1 MRILVR
7 TTLIA
12 TFLSVAS
19 VLALT
24 LFVSR
29 IMHMNQPPSDFE
41 TWPAPKKEAYLY
53 EHHGS
58 TVKGVDLLQLWLHE
72 PAQALPIVLPETAFT
87 FSLAWVAAFLGGIRR
102 NARP

>member
-12 TFLSVAS
+12 TFLSAAS

-29 IMHMNQPPSDFE
+29 VMHMSETPNDFE
-41 TWPAPKKEAYLY
+41 SWSAPKKEAYLY
-53 EHHGS
+53 EHHGP
-58 TVKGVDLLQLWLHE
+58 TVKGFELLQLWFRE
-72 PAQALPIVLPETAFT
+72 PAQALPIVVPEAIFS
-87 FSLAWVAAFLGGIRR
+87 FSLAWVAAFLGGIQR